1 MNNKRTKGENVYQL
15 VQKRLKFLFN
25 EFDNIYVSFSGGKDS
40 GVLLNLCIQYIREHN
55 LDRKIGVYH
64 MDYEAQYQM
73 TTEYVEQTFRENQD
87 ILEIYHV
94 CVPFKVVT
102 CASMFQTYWRP
113 WDESMHA
120 HWVRPMPKNC
130 YKKEDFPFYNE
141 EMWDYTF
148 QKDIWTAYARFKWPF
163 NQMYELYY
171 KAGVPL
177 DRQRVASPFLSTAQE
192 TLKLYKAI
200 DPNTWGRMLGRVN
213 GVNFTGIYGGTR
225 AMGWQNIKLP
235 EGYTWKEYMY
245 FLLDTLPEETK
256 QSYLEK
262 LRVSREFWKYKGGC
276 LDLSTIRKL
285 TDLGIKFYVQKKT
298 NYKTDKLP
306 VQMDYLDDI
315 DIAEF
320 KEIPTY
326 KRMCICILKNDHV
339 CKYMGFALTKKEKLR
354 RDRVMQKYKNIIK

>member
-120 HWVRPMPKNC
+120 HWVMLRKKGKKPLLVAGDVYRPAAIKQLQVLGEQLSLPVF
-130 YKKEDFPFYNE
+130 EPSG
-141 EMWDYTF
+141 
-148 QKDIWTAYARFKWPF
+148 ITAYI
-163 NQMYELYY
+163 NGEL
-171 KAGVPL
+171 L
-177 DRQRVASPFLSTAQE
+177 T
-192 TLKLYKAI
+192 
-200 DPNTWGRMLGRVN
+200 VN
-213 GVNFTGIYGGTR
+213 GEQAVWHMFVVHR
-225 AMGWQNIKLP
+225 LS
-235 EGYTWKEYMY
+235 
-245 FLLDTLPEETK
+245 FL
-256 QSYLEK
+256 
-262 LRVSREFWKYKGGC
+262 
-276 LDLSTIRKL
+276 
-285 TDLGIKFYVQKKT
+285 
-298 NYKTDKLP
+298 N
-306 VQMDYLDDI
+306 
-315 DIAEF
+315 
-320 KEIPTY
+320 
-326 KRMCICILKNDHV
+326 KN
-339 CKYMGFALTKKEKLR
+339 
-354 RDRVMQKYKNIIK
+354 Q

>member
-1 MNNKRTKGENVYQL
+1 MKIP
-15 VQKRLKFLFN
+15 FW
-25 EFDNIYVSFSGGKDS
+25 SGHY
-40 GVLLNLCIQYIREHN
+40 LNLGWFAVPV
-55 LDRKIGVYH
+55 LFFAVIG
-64 MDYEAQYQM
+64 
-73 TTEYVEQTFRENQD
+73 T
-87 ILEIYHV
+87 
-94 CVPFKVVT
+94 
-102 CASMFQTYWRP
+102 
-113 WDESMHA
+113 
-120 HWVRPMPKNC
+120 
-130 YKKEDFPFYNE
+130 
-141 EMWDYTF
+141 
-148 QKDIWTAYARFKWPF
+148 
-163 NQMYELYY
+163 
-171 KAGVPL
+171 
-177 DRQRVASPFLSTAQE
+177 
-192 TLKLYKAI
+192 
-200 DPNTWGRMLGRVN
+200 VN